1 MFNFGIV
8 EVHEQGLYHATVY
21 CYEYEVAEM
30 RRRFLHTPWEVWEV
44 CEKQKPWHQEEC

>member
-8 EVHEQGLYHATVY
+8 EVKEWGMYQVTV
-21 CYEYEVAEM
+21 CCRGYEIAEM

-44 CEKQKPWHQEEC
+44 CEKESVWEQEEC